1 VEGLEPNASFPGI
14 HIVEIDDTDGS
25 QKSFDVVYVGTD
37 RNTQLEFDTEIKK
50 TVVPPR
56 VNEENLGFIHGPSV
70 NHAVAAAIL
79 RAGYAGHQ
87 GTASPDSAMSVN
99 LRSDRVRKALF
110 YIEGIKNGQ
119 DLASL
124 LGYQFE
130 RSLHDLDAGLDEYIL
145 DIRRQFPIVAN
156 GIVDDDPSETS
167 VEAFEARNVV
177 DGLKLIEAYR
187 ENPTGWDAGISP
199 SIPTTERNLIIS
211 SIDKIV
217 DQMDAIGDLM
227 LSEGM
232 FQVATGN
239 HERAGAV
246 IKSLGEGNMIP
257 DPEIIKTPRLDKVYM
272 QRKALMFDTTSG
284 DSQAWPGDESARSY
298 SEPALNNWLKTVLPD
313 PNNILINYQY
323 TTLDIMGDEAYT
335 DEQIALSDL
344 GLQPI
349 DFVSMLTDQGNTEDG
364 TALSSL
370 LNYVVIHTISNTEIP
385 ISIKFI
391 DRTDF
396 TLPEQ
401 VTIFEVLPLVRSI
414 QEMLGQGRI
423 AKPDDF
429 LLEGQVYAV
438 KEAALPSQG
447 INLTNVED
455 RLTEAL
461 GPATTVGRKG
471 LKDIKSDLQDAMDDA
486 DGIVDIAGNESL
498 LDVLRDAL
506 LMATQFAT
514 QGAIPESEY
523 EYSLE
528 KRDILSAQAASIL
541 SQLSTIEAKADNGML
556 ELGGL
561 VEIED
566 RLDKLQEIA
575 EFLFGRGY
583 RVFPEFIF
591 YNQSEIDSSRANNSD
606 LLTDAEDFAIDEWLQ
621 GISKVRP
628 KMSNYHL
635 FSMVGECLTNAI
647 PSKEIVQ
654 LPIISNTDDRWLN
667 TELSA
672 GYEIPDEAIS
682 MVLDLP
688 SGYLT
693 SSLQAGLI
701 LDEWTESIPNP
712 NAITG
717 VAINYDQ
724 PNVEAPNTLLL
735 AVTPEETGNWLWND
749 LMDTLNETLSM
760 AKKRAVDPDILNA
773 HSPLGHALPA
783 LVAAIEAGE
792 TAPGLDFSRNIV
804 DAESGQI
811 GPISI
816 KEYIVAGPE

>member
-1 VEGLEPNASFPGI
+1 ML
-14 HIVEIDDTDGS
+14 
-25 QKSFDVVYVGTD
+25 Y
-37 RNTQLEFDTEIKK
+37 
-50 TVVPPR
+50 TVIFCP
-56 VNEENLGFIHGPSV
+56 
-70 NHAVAAAIL
+70 
-79 RAGYAGHQ
+79 
-87 GTASPDSAMSVN
+87 
-99 LRSDRVRKALF
+99 
-110 YIEGIKNGQ
+110 
-119 DLASL
+119 
-124 LGYQFE
+124 
-130 RSLHDLDAGLDEYIL
+130 
-145 DIRRQFPIVAN
+145 
-156 GIVDDDPSETS
+156 
-167 VEAFEARNVV
+167 
-177 DGLKLIEAYR
+177 
-187 ENPTGWDAGISP
+187 
-199 SIPTTERNLIIS
+199 
-211 SIDKIV
+211 
-217 DQMDAIGDLM
+217 
-227 LSEGM
+227 
-232 FQVATGN
+232 
-239 HERAGAV
+239 
-246 IKSLGEGNMIP
+246 
-257 DPEIIKTPRLDKVYM
+257 
-272 QRKALMFDTTSG
+272 
-284 DSQAWPGDESARSY
+284 
-298 SEPALNNWLKTVLPD
+298 
-313 PNNILINYQY
+313 
-323 TTLDIMGDEAYT
+323 
-335 DEQIALSDL
+335 SDL